1 MPVSLPIF
9 VYTIIVVLIAGYVRG
24 YSGFGA
30 SMIIVVGLSL
40 FYPITDIVP
49 AILLLEIIASSYLL
63 PKVFRQVDWS
73 SLSILFVGVSIGT
86 PLGVYLLSNLPDSI
100 MRSAV
105 SIIVIGLIPLLWR
118 GFSLKRM
125 PGTKL
130 TVFTGALSGVING
143 SAAIGGPPVVLF
155 YFSSPKGTDI
165 SRASLIAFFLVTDL
179 IASGVCGFNGLI
191 TTKTFWLTGSFII
204 PLVIG
209 LTLGS
214 RSFFKTDPEIFR
226 KRVLV
231 LILFMAITTL
241 GRSFIN

>member
-1 MPVSLPIF
+1 VPVSLPIL
-9 VYTIIVVLIAGYVRG
+9 VYTILIVLVAGYVRG

-30 SMIIVVGLSL
+30 SMIIVIGLSL
-40 FYPITDIVP
+40 FYPITEIVP

-73 SLSILFVGVSIGT
+73 SLSVLLIGVLVGT

-118 GFSLKRM
+118 GFSLKTM

-130 TVFTGALSGVING
+130 TVFTGALSGIING
-143 SAAIGGPPVVLF
+143 SAAIGGPPVILF
-155 YFSSPKGTDI
+155 YFSSPKGADI
-165 SRASLIAFFLVTDL
+165 SRASLIAFFLVTD
-179 IASGVCGFNGLI
+179 IMASGACAFNGLI
-191 TTKTFWLTGSFII
+191 TAKTFWLTGISII

-226 KRVLV
+226 RRVLLLLMV
-231 LILFMAITTL
+231 MAITTL

>member
-1 MPVSLPIF
+1 MPVSIPII
-9 VYTIIVVLIAGYVRG
+9 VYTLVIVLIAGYVRG

-40 FYPITDIVP
+40 FYPLTDIVP

-73 SLSILFVGVSIGT
+73 SLSVLLIGVLVGT

-100 MRSAV
+100 MRFAV
-105 SIIVIGLIPLLWR
+105 SMIVIALIPLLWR
-118 GFSLKRM
+118 GYSLKKM

-130 TVFTGALSGVING
+130 TVFTGAISGIING
-143 SAAIGGPPVVLF
+143 SAAIGGPPVILF

-165 SRASLIAFFLVTDL
+165 SRASLIAFFLVTD
-179 IASGVCGFNGLI
+179 IMASGACAFNGLI
-191 TTKTFWLTGSFII
+191 TVKTFWLAGISII

-214 RSFFKTDPEIFR
+214 HSFFKTDPAIFR
-226 KRVLV
+226 KRVLLLLLV
-231 LILFMAITTL
+231 MAITTL